1 MVDTIAMN
9 AAIVSW
15 VTIMLVP
22 SMHDNVD
29 LNHILN
35 QTAMM
40 TNILVTDTRN
50 KWWRRQQQV
59 QEYNTCSYGY
69 SEYSGDDDWLK
80 TIDWEIKQKY
90 IEV

>member
-35 QTAMM
+35 
-40 TNILVTDTRN
+40 
-50 KWWRRQQQV
+50 
-59 QEYNTCSYGY
+59 
-69 SEYSGDDDWLK
+69 
-80 TIDWEIKQKY
+80 
-90 IEV
+90 